1 MKKLLILCIAS
12 TMITFSWAQGKEKK
26 SKKPH
31 DKEYK
36 HSKKSDDKYEK
47 DDEHNSDVFGSK
59 DDGKTGKGNDDWNR
73 ENGGYDN
80 SNKKYSKN
88 QPARVRAA
96 FESDYPNATNVRWT
110 KSRGDWTATFNNGV
124 LRNRMQVTYHANGE
138 RRDSRYRTRKD
149 NDQSSVFDRI
159 FKRRD

>member
-12 TMITFSWAQGKEKK
+12 TMITFGWAQGKGNGK
-26 SKKPH
+26 SKKSH

-36 HSKKSDDKYEK
+36 HSKKSDDRYEK
-47 DDEHNSDVFGSK
+47 DDDHNSDIFGRK
-59 DDGKTGKGNDDWNR
+59 D
-73 ENGGYDN
+73 GGYDKAT
-80 SNKKYSKN
+80 KKYSKN
-88 QPARVRAA
+88 QPAKVRSA

-138 RRDSRYRTRKD
+138 RRDNRYRTRKD

>member
-12 TMITFSWAQGKEKK
+12 TMITFGWAQGKEKK

-36 HSKKSDDKYEK
+36 HSRKSDDKYEK
-47 DDEHNSDVFGSK
+47 DNERNSDVFGRK
-59 DDGKTGKGNDDWNR
+59 DDNTTGRGNDDRNR
-73 ENGGYDN
+73 EKGGYDKA
-80 SNKKYSKN
+80 NKKYSKN
-88 QPARVRAA
+88 QPAKVRTA

-110 KSRGDWTATFNNGV
+110 KSRGDWTATFNNGI
-124 LRNRMQVTYHANGE
+124 LRNRMQATYHANGE
-138 RRDSRYRTRKD
+138 RRDSRYGTRKN